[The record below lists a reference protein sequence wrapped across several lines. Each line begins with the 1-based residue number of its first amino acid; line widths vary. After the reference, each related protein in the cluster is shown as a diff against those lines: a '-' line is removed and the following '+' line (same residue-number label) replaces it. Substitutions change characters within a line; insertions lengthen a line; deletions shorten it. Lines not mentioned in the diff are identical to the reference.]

1 MDRRLVSARFPFI
14 PITIT
19 IGTWT
24 ATLDALLDTGF
35 DGDLTLPRRLASSI
49 GAPDH
54 YGEFIMADGA
64 GVHRPVFL
72 GRVEIGSIGDFPVE
86 VAALGGDY
94 LFGRGLSDRFSIT
107 LDHGR
112 QIIVEP

>member
-1 MDRRLVSARFPFI
+1 
-14 PITIT
+14 
-19 IGTWT
+19 
-24 ATLDALLDTGF
+24 
-35 DGDLTLPRRLASSI
+35 
-49 GAPDH
+49 
-54 YGEFIMADGA
+54 MADGT

-72 GRVEIGSIGDFPVE
+72 GSVEIGSIGAFPVE

-112 QIIVEP
+112 QIIGEP